1 MSLSVL
7 VVEDEAVVAIDL
19 EFALEELGHSVV
31 GAGRLSEAMSAVQS
45 SDFDLAILDVNL
57 NGEPSYPVASVLEA
71 KGVPFVFV
79 TGYGV
84 DGLEEN
90 WRHTRVLQKP
100 IQRDALTSLLKTI
113 SPRQGAAGGVN

>member
-31 GAGRLSEAMSAVQS
+31 GAGRLSEAMSAAQS

-71 KGVPFVFV
+71 KGVLSFAEEGDIFADA
-79 TGYGV
+79 V
-84 DGLEEN
+84 DAEVVDE
-90 WRHTRVLQKP
+90 V
-100 IQRDALTSLLKTI
+100 
-113 SPRQGAAGGVN
+113 QGSQGP

>member
-19 EFALEELGHSVV
+19 EFALEEMGHTVI
-31 GAGRLSEAMSAVQS
+31 GAGRLSEAMSAVQA

-57 NGEPSYPVASVLEA
+57 NGEPSYPVASVLKQ

-84 DGLEEN
+84 DGLDEN
-90 WRHTRVLQKP
+90 WRQSRVLQKP
-100 IQRDALTSLLKTI
+100 IQRDALARLLQDV
-113 SPRQGAAGGVN
+113 SPRIGAAKGAV

>member
-19 EFALEELGHSVV
+19 EFALEEMGHSVI

-57 NGEPSYPVASVLEA
+57 NGEPSYPVASVLEQ

-84 DGLEEN
+84 DGLDEN
-90 WRHTRVLQKP
+90 WRQARVLQKP
-100 IQRDALTSLLKTI
+100 IQRDALARLLQDV
-113 SPRQGAAGGVN
+113 SPRIGAAKGAV